1 MDTSAPLKDI
11 LEEYKDKPVD
21 YVLNELNKVPF
32 FMTEMTDEENPAV
45 EALKAMAYEG
55 EPDEIAQNFRN
66 QGNDCFKLKQYKDAI
81 AFYTKAL
88 DQNCKVDEIELACL
102 GNRAQ
107 ANMELKNYRRAI
119 NDCTKVLDRNPKNVK
134 AWYRSSKAFLLLDRN
149 EEAVVC
155 VDYGLQC
162 DPENA
167 DLKAIKA
174 LATARIQ
181 KLRDME
187 KARRLRQ
194 EQAELKKKTLNLALA
209 SRGFT
214 RAFSEA
220 DADHRKAAGE
230 LKCELENPNDAN
242 SHLSVPALL
251 LYPLTLES
259 DIVQQAS
266 ETDTV
271 GGLLEM
277 LFSQPPPWAT
287 ADYRLGNLDVYAQTK
302 PGGLAKAPL
311 KTTLA
316 KLFGTQK
323 PDIIMVDD
331 LARLYVVPKNQ
342 AAQWL
347 SKWDKQQ
354 AQSQLTYLNQ

>member
-21 YVLNELNKVPF
+21 HVLKELNKVPF
-32 FMTEMTDEENPAV
+32 FMTEMPDEENPAV

-55 EPDEIAQNFRN
+55 EPHEIAQNFRN

-88 DQNCKVDEIELACL
+88 DQSCRVDEIELACL

-107 ANMELKNYRRAI
+107 ANLELKNFRRAI
-119 NDCTKVLDRNPKNVK
+119 NDCTKVLDRDPKNVK
-134 AWYRSSKAFLLLDRN
+134 AWYRSSKAFLLLDRSD
-149 EEAVVC
+149 EAIVC
-155 VDYGLQC
+155 ADYGLQC
-162 DPENA
+162 DPGSA
-167 DLKAIKA
+167 DLQTIKNSA
-174 LATARIQ
+174 ATRRQ

-187 KARRLRQ
+187 EARRLRQ
-194 EQAELKKKTLNLALA
+194 EQAELQQKTLNLALA

-214 RAFSEA
+214 RAFAEA
-220 DADHRKAAGE
+220 DADHRRAAGE
-230 LKCELENPNDAN
+230 LKCQLENPNDAT

-251 LYPLTLES
+251 LYPLSLES
-259 DIVQQAS
+259 DIVEQAS

-277 LFSQPPPWAT
+277 VFTQPPPWAT
-287 ADYRLGNLDVYAQTK
+287 ADYRLGNLEVYAQTRT
-302 PGGLAKAPL
+302 GGLAKAPL
-311 KTTLA
+311 KASLA

-323 PDIIMVDD
+323 PDIIMIDD

-342 AAQWL
+342 ASQWL
-347 SKWDKQQ
+347 STWDKQQ
-354 AQSQLTYLNQ
+354 AQSQLSYSN